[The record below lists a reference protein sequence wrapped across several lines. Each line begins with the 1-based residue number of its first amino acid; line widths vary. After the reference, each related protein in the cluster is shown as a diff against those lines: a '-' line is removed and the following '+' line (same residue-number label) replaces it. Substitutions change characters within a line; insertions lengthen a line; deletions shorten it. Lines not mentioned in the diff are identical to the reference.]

1 MDSPLRPNTESGLD
15 AQFFSEL
22 VKMVDEAEAA
32 LTAFEKYTSN
42 ESPSLGPI
50 ATVCIDGDKLHEGIR
65 RVLPL
70 RDQDPFQRA
79 VFGFRGP
86 QAAVRRPGANQ
97 KQHEAL
103 HLIKRCAITA
113 KEKLEEKP
121 DTPPGTAGSGD
132 GYVNTVRIQALKEL
146 SAPRFDPKRLIRLLE
161 ELNDVHAAGCH
172 MATAMVVRSILDHV
186 PPVFELENFS
196 QVGNNF
202 SGTKSFKKSMQH
214 LDTSLRNIADNHLHS
229 QMRRRED
236 LPTFHQVDFRA
247 ELDLLIGQVITLLG
261 DP

>member
-1 MDSPLRPNTESGLD
+1 MD
-15 AQFFSEL
+15 AQFFAEL
-22 VKMVDEAEAA
+22 VEMIDEAEAA
-32 LTAFEKYTSN
+32 LTAFEEYTSN
-42 ESPSLGPI
+42 EFPNLGPI

-65 RVLPL
+65 RVLSV

-79 VFGFRGP
+79 VFGFRGS

-113 KEKLEEKP
+113 EEKLKGKP
-121 DTPPGTAGSGD
+121 GTPPATAGSGD

-146 SAPRFDPKRLIRLLE
+146 SAPQLDPKRLIRLLE

-186 PPVFELENFS
+186 PPVFGLDTFS
-196 QVGNNF
+196 QVVDNY
-202 SGTKSFKKSMQH
+202 SGTRSFKDSMRH
-214 LDTSLRNIADNHLHS
+214 LDKSLRSIADNHLHS
-229 QMRRRED
+229 QMRQREN
-236 LPTFHQVDFRA
+236 LPTFHQVDFRQT
-247 ELDLLIGQVITLLG
+247 LDLLIGEVITLLVG
-261 DP
+261 H